1 MWLGA
6 RNCTVV
12 PVFVMGSDSEL
23 AWWNGRAADLKPAL
37 LSLSLSLGVG
47 NRGSIHSKRTHVKK
61 KVRNMEVKLC
71 RSHIYSDWASGMSSL
86 HSMFSA
92 LIDALFETVFNLLVQ
107 LRYPNYNSLM

>member
-37 LSLSLSLGVG
+37 LSLSLPGGGKSGVYPFQK
-47 NRGSIHSKRTHVKK
+47 NSCEEKSEKYGSKTVQ
-61 KVRNMEVKLC
+61 E
-71 RSHIYSDWASGMSSL
+71 L
-86 HSMFSA
+86 H
-92 LIDALFETVFNLLVQ
+92 LQ
-107 LRYPNYNSLM
+107 